1 MQLFENIVG
10 NDKIKESLQNAVKS
24 NNVSHSYLFVGK
36 AGVGKKL
43 FAKDLAKKVMCL
55 GSNNL
60 VQDNGTQNNGT
71 HDNVA
76 QGNSIANNSVKNEK
90 ASLKFDNCDSCIKFD
105 ANSNPDF
112 SIIMPDGKSIKIEQI
127 RNLQARIV
135 EKPISSSKKVYIID
149 DADTMTEESQNCL
162 LKTLEEPPEYAM
174 IILIASN
181 ENRMLQ
187 TIKSRCVIIRFE
199 DLTNEEISQILHTN
213 DQDIIRLCEGSVAK
227 ADTISEKREMFAQ
240 LKIIADYLGKNSL
253 IDVLNNS
260 DLLYSSKDDIMTL
273 LDFLNIIFFE
283 KAKENIKYS
292 KAISIIEKTK
302 KKILANNNYDMCI
315 DYMLMHIW
323 EELHK

>member
-10 NDKIKESLQNAVKS
+10 NNKIKESLKNAVKS

-36 AGVGKKL
+36 AGVGKKI

-55 GSNNL
+55 GSN
-60 VQDNGTQNNGT
+60 GGAQNNGVKNNEVQNN
-71 HDNVA
+71 NVA
-76 QGNSIANNSVKNEK
+76 NDNLE
-90 ASLKFDNCDSCIKFD
+90 LDFDNCDSCIKFD

-112 SIIMPDGKSIKIEQI
+112 SIIVPDGKSIKIEQI

-199 DLTNEEISQILHTN
+199 DLTNEEILQILHTN

-240 LKIIADYLGKNSL
+240 LKIIADYLSKNSL

>member
-10 NDKIKESLQNAVKS
+10 NNKIKESLKNAVKS

-36 AGVGKKL
+36 AGVGKKN

-55 GSNNL
+55 GSN
-60 VQDNGTQNNGT
+60 GGAQNNGVKNNELQNN
-71 HDNVA
+71 NVA
-76 QGNSIANNSVKNEK
+76 NDNLE
-90 ASLKFDNCDSCIKFD
+90 LDFDNCDSCIKFD

-112 SIIMPDGKSIKIEQI
+112 SIIVPDGKSIKIEQI

-240 LKIIADYLGKNSL
+240 LKIIADYLSKNSL

>member
-10 NDKIKESLQNAVKS
+10 NNKIKELLKNAVKS

-36 AGVGKKL
+36 AGVGKKI

-55 GSNNL
+55 GSN
-60 VQDNGTQNNGT
+60 GGAQNNGVKNNEVQNN
-71 HDNVA
+71 NVA
-76 QGNSIANNSVKNEK
+76 NDNLE
-90 ASLKFDNCDSCIKFD
+90 LDFDNCDSCIKFD

-112 SIIMPDGKSIKIEQI
+112 SIIVPDGKSIKIEQI

-240 LKIIADYLGKNSL
+240 LKIIADYLSKNSL